1 MSTPPLA
8 AAVVEHAPAKR
19 RHVQTPTGEANTPK
33 KKKRK
38 KKKKK
43 KKRQTTLRMVP
54 VVPSTTAPAAAAR
67 AAAPAAA
74 ARAAPAAAARAA
86 PAAKKRAEVV
96 KMTEAEKRA
105 RKNARD
111 RARRRA
117 VKEQRS
123 SSDSAVAAE
132 VKRKELEA
140 KFEHC
145 KSRVT
150 PKTFPEILTMESVA
164 QSDETIAAETAAFNR
179 TQHHSGIDAWLEAE
193 VDGLLDAESGDTPF
207 NLATSVMIDKYRVE
221 LPRFRRK
228 EEEEFLK
235 ECSPTSP
242 DVCQMREHCESVRI
256 SKKRGVNP
264 SIYLPHVKKT
274 NSLMCLMC
282 MRHTATSQ
290 LLRLRMDRT
299 GFVRSS
305 TLQKH
310 ANFVDCPGE
319 YRWEDM
325 LCTRADRWEGIALP
339 VLQHRENSYAAMSAV
354 LPDGTRRRY
363 WCQEKGYPLPDVDP
377 TAARGNGG
385 ASSSSSS
392 SSGSFL

>member
-1 MSTPPLA
+1 MSNPALA
-8 AAVVEHAPAKR
+8 VPAAPVKR
-19 RHVQTPTGEANTPK
+19 KLAQTPTGEAKKPK

-38 KKKKK
+38 KKKKQ
-43 KKRQTTLRMVP
+43 RQTKLRMVP
-54 VVPSTTAPAAAAR
+54 MGAPAAAPVVAPP
-67 AAAPAAA
+67 ATPAPAS
-74 ARAAPAAAARAA
+74 
-86 PAAKKRAEVV
+86 KL
-96 KMTEAEKRA
+96 TDAEKRA

-117 VKEQRS
+117 AKAKRS
-123 SSDSAVAAE
+123 SSVSADAAE
-132 VKRKELEA
+132 AKRKELEA
-140 KFEHC
+140 KFEHR
-145 KSRVT
+145 KSKVT
-150 PKTFPEILTMESVA
+150 PQTTPQILTMESVA
-164 QSDETIAAETAAFNR
+164 QSDETIAAETASFNR

-221 LPRFRRK
+221 LPRLRRK
-228 EEEEFLK
+228 EEEELLK

-242 DVCQMREHCESVRI
+242 DVCQMRDHCESVRI

-264 SIYLPHVKKT
+264 LIYLPQVKKT
-274 NSLMCLMC
+274 NSMMCLMC
-282 MRHTATSQ
+282 LRHTTTSQ

-299 GFVRSS
+299 GFVRTS

-310 ANFVDCPGE
+310 ANYCDVPGE

-339 VLQHRENSYAAMSAV
+339 VLQHREQSYVAKCKT
-354 LPDGTRRRY
+354 LPDGTRQRY

-377 TAARGNGG
+377 S

-392 SSGSFL
+392 SSSSFL